1 MKRVLGLGLVCGLM
15 TLLSSSLSFA
25 QQKEY
30 ASWTEWNHA
39 NRHLFDGSTT
49 SNIGLQE
56 SLNAP
61 QSFAHQANGTVVV
74 VPTYFT
80 DATAFD
86 AMFPGLPVEDF
97 EDSLSMPGGTPG
109 CDEPANENSD
119 DDCFEP
125 GDIIPQLSL
134 RTFEGIRSGC
144 PVECPMV
151 ALGDGVLGVPTTVI
165 AGPNFFTDTLLL
177 ETTAEV
183 CALGMDLVIPS
194 PELLNITITTQSGVV
209 NTTAMANNT
218 GLFWGLATDED
229 PIVSIH
235 FVSPSGGG
243 ELLDNIR
250 LGLNTCVTE
259 ADLSI
264 TKDDGLSTVVA
275 GTSNTYTIV
284 AGNAGPNDVV
294 GASVVDTFLADLS
307 CQWTCIAAGGASC
320 AAGPVSGDINDSVDL
335 PNGGSATYTVNC
347 DVDSAS
353 TGMLSNTA
361 TITVPVDVTDPDP
374 TNNSATDTTAIAV
387 ASDLAVS
394 LTTPV
399 ASVNPGDRVDYT
411 LLLSNVGPS
420 DQVSASVFDN
430 FAPELLNVA
439 WTCSPGAGASCVA
452 GGSGNINETVDIPA
466 GGQVSFAINAE
477 VDSNFVGTISNSASS
492 QVAAGSSDPV
502 AANNADNVDISV
514 ISPADI
520 TAEKTVTGDFALGG
534 TVIYSI
540 VLSNNGSQTQFDNPG
555 DEMVDQ
561 VPAELSVIDAN
572 ADAGVIGING
582 NEVTWNGSIAAGA
595 QVNIS
600 IVAVVNPNQNGG
612 FIENQAQIFFDNDGD
627 GINEANTLSTDP
639 FSGGATVFGVAA
651 AVPTLSLRGL
661 VVMSLLF
668 VGLAWWRQRLKPQR

>member
-1 MKRVLGLGLVCGLM
+1 VKRVLGLGLVCGLM

-39 NRHLFDGSTT
+39 NRHLSNLLST
-49 SNIGLQE
+49 SNLGFLGSQQPLQ
-56 SLNAP
+56 NFTH
-61 QSFAHQANGTVVV
+61 QSNGTVVV
-74 VPTYFT
+74 SPTYFT
-80 DATAFD
+80 DAAAFD

-97 EDSLSMPGGTPG
+97 EDSLSVPGGTPG

-125 GDIIPQLSL
+125 GDIVPQLSL
-134 RTFEGIRSGC
+134 RTFEGARAGC

-151 ALGDGVLGVPTTVI
+151 ALGDGVVGTTGIVVG
-165 AGPNFFTDTLLL
+165 ANFFIDTVLL

-183 CALGMDLVIPS
+183 CALGMDLLIPT
-194 PELLNITITTQSGVV
+194 PETLDIIITTQSGMAS
-209 NTTAMANNT
+209 TTAMASNT
-218 GLFWGLATDED
+218 GLFWGLATNQD

-259 ADLSI
+259 VDLSI
-264 TKDDGLSTVVA
+264 TKDDGLSTVAA

-284 AGNAGPNDVV
+284 ASNAGPNDVV
-294 GASVVDTFLADLS
+294 GASVVDTFPADLS
-307 CQWTCIAAGGASC
+307 CQWTCSAAGGASC
-320 AAGPVSGDINDSVDL
+320 AAGPVAGDINDSVDL
-335 PNGGSATYTVNC
+335 PNGGSATYTANC

-374 TNNSATDTTAIAV
+374 ANNSATDTTAIAV

-399 ASVNPGDRVDYT
+399 ASVNPGDMVGYT
-411 LLLSNVGPS
+411 LLLTNAGPS

-430 FAPELLNVA
+430 FPPELLNVA

-466 GGQVSFAINAE
+466 GSQVSFAINAE

-502 AANNADNVDISV
+502 AANNVDNVDISV

-520 TAEKTVTGDFALGG
+520 SAEKAVTGDFVLGG

-572 ADAGVIGING
+572 ADAGVITING

-612 FIENQAQIFFDNDGD
+612 FIENQAQIFFDSDGD
-627 GINEANTLSTDP
+627 GINEANALSADP

-668 VGLAWWRQRLKPQR
+668 VGLAWWRQRLKPLR